1 MLFFCIILILNID
14 TDKFISRKKMIE
26 KVLNRIK
33 LERFKN
39 GFSQE
44 FVANELKIS
53 QSFYSRVESGKNSL
67 TLDLLLK
74 LAALFGIPP
83 EELLK

>member
-1 MLFFCIILILNID
+1 
-14 TDKFISRKKMIE
+14 MIG
-26 KVLNRIK
+26 KVLNRIRF
-33 LERFKN
+33 ERFKN

-44 FVANELKIS
+44 YVANELKIS
-53 QSFYSRVESGKNSL
+53 QSFYSRVESGKNCL

>member
-1 MLFFCIILILNID
+1 
-14 TDKFISRKKMIE
+14 MIG
-26 KVLNRIK
+26 KVLNRIRF
-33 LERFKN
+33 ERFKN

-44 FVANELKIS
+44 YVANELKIS

-67 TLDLLLK
+67 KLDLLLK

-83 EELLK
+83 EELFESS

>member
-1 MLFFCIILILNID
+1 MV
-14 TDKFISRKKMIE
+14 E
-26 KVLNRIK
+26 KVLNRIRF
-33 LERFKN
+33 ERFKN

-53 QSFYSRVESGKNSL
+53 QSFYSRVESGKNNL

-74 LAALFGIPP
+74 LAALFRIPP